1 MLVGLTVKDLA
12 LIKYAEVEFGE
23 GLNILTG
30 ETGAGKSII
39 IGSIGLALGAKAK
52 SDIIRKG
59 TESAYVELVFS
70 VKDEKKLKDIEDAGI
85 IPDED
90 GLIIVSR
97 RISPSRSISR
107 INGETV
113 TLARLKA
120 ITSFLIDIH
129 GQHEHQSLLNPQRHL
144 EILDEYIREETAPL
158 KRELKEAWEKY
169 QRDTRRLRDFDM
181 DEDKLLRECD
191 FLKFEIDEIENASVK
206 EGEEE
211 ELSEKYRKYSH
222 RKDVVEYVSEA
233 YEILNEAGISGAL
246 AKIEDACRYDD
257 GLNPVRDQLFD
268 AESIVGDSLRELSTY
283 AAGMEF
289 DEEEFAAIEERLDL
303 IRGIQAKYGNTAKKI
318 EEALCEKKRRLA
330 ELSDYDENKKRY
342 ERERRESLERLME
355 LSEMLSEKRKSGAKI
370 LTEKIARHLSD
381 LGFNSVF
388 TDMSFEKKDMPDANG
403 FDKAVFIVSLNP
415 GETPKPLNEVASGG
429 ELSRVMLAIKTV
441 LADTDD
447 IPTLIFDEIDTGI
460 SGRTAQKVSE
470 KLSVISRSHQVICIT
485 HLPQIAAMA
494 DVHFVIKKTETEGR
508 NVTAIERLTEDES
521 MDELARLLGG
531 ARITEAVRTN
541 AGEMKKLAKEVKD
554 RVYL

>member
-59 TESAYVELVFS
+59 AESAYVELVFS

-169 QRDTRRLRDFDM
+169 QRDTRRLKDFDM

-283 AAGMEF
+283 ADNMEF

>member
-59 TESAYVELVFS
+59 AESAYVELVFS

-283 AAGMEF
+283 ADNMEF

-494 DVHFVIKKTETEGR
+494 DVHFIIKKTETEGR

>member
-59 TESAYVELVFS
+59 AESAYVELVFS

-342 ERERRESLERLME
+342 ERERRQSLERLME

>member
-59 TESAYVELVFS
+59 AESAYVELVFS

-268 AESIVGDSLRELSTY
+268 AESIVGDSLRELSAY
-283 AAGMEF
+283 ADNMEF
-289 DEEEFAAIEERLDL
+289 DEEEFASIEERLDL

>member
-59 TESAYVELVFS
+59 AESAYVELVFS

-283 AAGMEF
+283 ADNMEF

>member
-59 TESAYVELVFS
+59 AESAYVELVFS

>member
-59 TESAYVELVFS
+59 AESAYVELVFS

-283 AAGMEF
+283 ADNMEF

-342 ERERRESLERLME
+342 ERERRESFERLME

>member
-59 TESAYVELVFS
+59 AESAYVELVFS

-283 AAGMEF
+283 ADNMEF

-342 ERERRESLERLME
+342 ERERRQSLERLME

>member
-59 TESAYVELVFS
+59 AESAYVELVFS

-144 EILDEYIREETAPL
+144 EILDEYIRGETAPL

-283 AAGMEF
+283 ADNMEF
-289 DEEEFAAIEERLDL
+289 DEEEFASIEERLDL

-342 ERERRESLERLME
+342 ERERRQSLERLME

>member
-59 TESAYVELVFS
+59 AESAYVELVFS

-169 QRDTRRLRDFDM
+169 QRDTRRLKDFDM

-268 AESIVGDSLRELSTY
+268 AESIVGDSLRELSAY
-283 AAGMEF
+283 ADNMEF

>member
-59 TESAYVELVFS
+59 AESAYVELVFS

-283 AAGMEF
+283 ADNMEF

-330 ELSDYDENKKRY
+330 ELSDYDENKKRH
-342 ERERRESLERLME
+342 ERERRKSLERLME

>member
-1 MLVGLTVKDLA
+1 
-12 LIKYAEVEFGE
+12 
-23 GLNILTG
+23 
-30 ETGAGKSII
+30 
-39 IGSIGLALGAKAK
+39 
-52 SDIIRKG
+52 
-59 TESAYVELVFS
+59 
-70 VKDEKKLKDIEDAGI
+70 
-85 IPDED
+85 
-90 GLIIVSR
+90 
-97 RISPSRSISR
+97 
-107 INGETV
+107 
-113 TLARLKA
+113 
-120 ITSFLIDIH
+120 
-129 GQHEHQSLLNPQRHL
+129 
-144 EILDEYIREETAPL
+144 
-158 KRELKEAWEKY
+158 
-169 QRDTRRLRDFDM
+169 
-181 DEDKLLRECD
+181 
-191 FLKFEIDEIENASVK
+191 
-206 EGEEE
+206 
-211 ELSEKYRKYSH
+211 
-222 RKDVVEYVSEA
+222 
-233 YEILNEAGISGAL
+233 
-246 AKIEDACRYDD
+246 
-257 GLNPVRDQLFD
+257 
-268 AESIVGDSLRELSTY
+268 
-283 AAGMEF
+283 
-289 DEEEFAAIEERLDL
+289 
-303 IRGIQAKYGNTAKKI
+303 
-318 EEALCEKKRRLA
+318 
-330 ELSDYDENKKRY
+330 
-342 ERERRESLERLME
+342 
-355 LSEMLSEKRKSGAKI
+355 MLSEKRKSGAKI

>member
-59 TESAYVELVFS
+59 AESAYVELAFS

-169 QRDTRRLRDFDM
+169 QRDTRRLKDFDM

-211 ELSEKYRKYSH
+211 ARFQISDWLIPRYWEE
-222 RKDVVEYVSEA
+222 
-233 YEILNEAGISGAL
+233 NE
-246 AKIEDACRYDD
+246 E
-257 GLNPVRDQLFD
+257 
-268 AESIVGDSLRELSTY
+268 
-283 AAGMEF
+283 
-289 DEEEFAAIEERLDL
+289 
-303 IRGIQAKYGNTAKKI
+303 
-318 EEALCEKKRRLA
+318 
-330 ELSDYDENKKRY
+330 
-342 ERERRESLERLME
+342 
-355 LSEMLSEKRKSGAKI
+355 
-370 LTEKIARHLSD
+370 
-381 LGFNSVF
+381 
-388 TDMSFEKKDMPDANG
+388 
-403 FDKAVFIVSLNP
+403 
-415 GETPKPLNEVASGG
+415 
-429 ELSRVMLAIKTV
+429 
-441 LADTDD
+441 
-447 IPTLIFDEIDTGI
+447 
-460 SGRTAQKVSE
+460 
-470 KLSVISRSHQVICIT
+470 
-485 HLPQIAAMA
+485 
-494 DVHFVIKKTETEGR
+494 
-508 NVTAIERLTEDES
+508 
-521 MDELARLLGG
+521 
-531 ARITEAVRTN
+531 
-541 AGEMKKLAKEVKD
+541 
-554 RVYL
+554 

>member
-59 TESAYVELVFS
+59 AESAYVELVFS

-268 AESIVGDSLRELSTY
+268 AESIVGDSLRELSAY
-283 AAGMEF
+283 ADNMEF

>member
-59 TESAYVELVFS
+59 AESAYVELVFS

-169 QRDTRRLRDFDM
+169 QRDTRRLKDFDM

-342 ERERRESLERLME
+342 ERERRQSLERLME

>member
-59 TESAYVELVFS
+59 AESAYVELVFS

-268 AESIVGDSLRELSTY
+268 AESIVGDSLRELSAY
-283 AAGMEF
+283 ADNMEF
-289 DEEEFAAIEERLDL
+289 DEEEFASIEERLDL

-342 ERERRESLERLME
+342 ERERRQSLERLME

>member
-59 TESAYVELVFS
+59 AESAYVELVFS

-169 QRDTRRLRDFDM
+169 QRDTRRLKDFDM

-222 RKDVVEYVSEA
+222 RKDVVEYISEA

-283 AAGMEF
+283 ADNMEF

-342 ERERRESLERLME
+342 ERERRQSLERLME

>member
-59 TESAYVELVFS
+59 AESAYVELVFS

-268 AESIVGDSLRELSTY
+268 AESIVGDSLRELSAY
-283 AAGMEF
+283 ADNMEF

-342 ERERRESLERLME
+342 ERERRQSLERLME

>member
-59 TESAYVELVFS
+59 AESAYVELVFS

-129 GQHEHQSLLNPQRHL
+129 GQHERQSLLNPQRHL

-169 QRDTRRLRDFDM
+169 QRDTRRLKDFDM

-268 AESIVGDSLRELSTY
+268 AESIVGDSLRELSAY
-283 AAGMEF
+283 ADNMEF
-289 DEEEFAAIEERLDL
+289 DEEEFASIEERLDL

>member
-59 TESAYVELVFS
+59 AESAYVELVFS

-169 QRDTRRLRDFDM
+169 QRDTRRLKDFDM

-268 AESIVGDSLRELSTY
+268 AESIVGDSLRELSAY
-283 AAGMEF
+283 ADNMEF
-289 DEEEFAAIEERLDL
+289 DEEEFASIEERLDL

-342 ERERRESLERLME
+342 ERERRQSLERLME

>member
-283 AAGMEF
+283 ADNMEF

>member
-59 TESAYVELVFS
+59 AESAYVELVFS

-169 QRDTRRLRDFDM
+169 QRDTRRLKDFDM

-268 AESIVGDSLRELSTY
+268 AESIVGDSLRELSAY
-283 AAGMEF
+283 ADNMEF
-289 DEEEFAAIEERLDL
+289 DEEEFASIEERLDL

>member
-39 IGSIGLALGAKAK
+39 IGSIGLALGVKAK

-59 TESAYVELVFS
+59 AESAYVELVFS
-70 VKDEKKLKDIEDAGI
+70 VKDEKKLKEIEGMGI
-85 IPDED
+85 MPDEG

-113 TLARLKA
+113 TLARLKS

-144 EILDEYIREETAPL
+144 EILDEYIREGTAPL
-158 KRELKEAWEKY
+158 KSELADAWEKY
-169 QRDTRRLRDFDM
+169 QKDTRRLKDFDM
-181 DEDKLLRECD
+181 DEDRLLRECD
-191 FLKFEIDEIENASVK
+191 FLRFEIDEIENADVK
-206 EGEEE
+206 DGEEE

-222 RKDVVEYVSEA
+222 RKEVAGYLSEA
-233 YEILNEAGISGAL
+233 YDILSKTGVSGAL
-246 AKIEDACRYDD
+246 AKVESACRYDE
-257 GLNPVRDQLFD
+257 GLKSIRDQLFD
-268 AESIVGDSLRELSTY
+268 AESIIDDSVREISAY
-283 AAGMEF
+283 ADSMEF
-289 DEEEFAAIEERLDL
+289 DEAEFGAMEERLDL
-303 IRGIQAKYGNTAKKI
+303 IRNIQSKYGNTVKRI
-318 EEALCEKKRRLA
+318 EEALEEKKGRLS

-342 ERERRESLERLME
+342 EKECRESLERLCD
-355 LSEMLSEKRKSGAKI
+355 LSEKLSEKRKSGAKI
-370 LTEKIARHLSD
+370 LTKKIGEHLSD
-381 LGFNSVF
+381 LGFSSVF
-388 TDMSFEKKDMPDANG
+388 IDMNFEKKAMPDANG
-403 FDKAVFIVSLNP
+403 FDKAVFMVSLNP

-470 KLSVISRSHQVICIT
+470 KLSVISGSHQVICIT

-494 DVHFVIKKTETEGR
+494 DVHFVIKKTETDGR
-508 NVTAIERLTEDES
+508 NVTAIEKLSEKES
-521 MDELARLLGG
+521 LDELARLLGG
-531 ARITEAVRTN
+531 AQITEAVRTN
-541 AGEMKKLAKEVKD
+541 ACEMKKLAKEVKD